1 MAEKIQDS
9 RRAMKI
15 LDTSAPNVS
24 TDVCVFTSLPFCGT
38 GSLCLCLF
46 VCTCAC
52 MGAVHVCVFGDF
64 IFPK

>member
-9 RRAMKI
+9 RRTMKI

-24 TDVCVFTSLPFCGT
+24 TDVSVFISLPFFGT
-38 GSLCLCLF
+38 GSLCLYLF
-46 VCTCAC
+46 VCMYVCCAC
-52 MGAVHVCVFGDF
+52 VCGGF